1 MPVFAMQSLYKQHEM
16 QSPVNLTGSV
26 LREKKTGGISLP
38 FLLVITYYLVLME
51 TEKHILFLMFFN
63 IIIQS
68 TTFRDYEMSLT
79 L

>member
-16 QSPVNLTGSV
+16 QSPVNLTGFCIE
-26 LREKKTGGISLP
+26 REKTGGISLP
-38 FLLVITYYLVLME
+38 FLLVITYLVLME